1 MSMLM
6 IPVVILALVFTGLLF
21 AATTVGS
28 VLFFAGPPGSSVSR
42 VGRALAVVCG
52 SLLGVLLCAATFL
65 GFAARGTMVV
75 HGHDAPREIIA
86 HPTAHSAPSQ
96 PLLAEAEEEQI
107 TPVSAESTS
116 PAAGHEDRT
125 ISAAPPEWTLAG
137 EVRHGDVRQI
147 VLSSK
152 QFSTLDEARND
163 IAATARNL
171 LAKDFESVYHTPAET
186 LRQLPLKTLTDVA
199 VKQEHVETVERDFGS
214 FFAPMHRVWWQVE
227 VSPDVRTNLHPVW
240 KAAVQE
246 QRTITVA
253 GTLAAA
259 TVAFAGLSL
268 LTRRRR
274 AVM

>member
-1 MSMLM
+1 MLM

-75 HGHDAPREIIA
+75 NHTPRGTITRSAA
-86 HPTAHSAPSQ
+86 HFTPSQ

-107 TPVSAESTS
+107 PPVSAESTS

-171 LAKDFESVYHTPAET
+171 LAKDFENVYHTPAET

-268 LTRRRR
+268 LTRPRR